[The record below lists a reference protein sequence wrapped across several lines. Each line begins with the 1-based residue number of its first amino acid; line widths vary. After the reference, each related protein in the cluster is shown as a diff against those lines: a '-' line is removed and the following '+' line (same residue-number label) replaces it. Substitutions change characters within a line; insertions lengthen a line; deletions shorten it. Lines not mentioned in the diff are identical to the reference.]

1 MNVSAVMESS
11 IDGRAAAE
19 DFLQSQHISDPPGD
33 LGQREEP
40 VIVHI
45 KGSPQPPSAS
55 QFPGS
60 PAIRKILIDFL
71 PVNYSI
77 CHLAECC
84 DVNI

>member
-1 MNVSAVMESS
+1 MEGS
-11 IDGRAAAE
+11 IDRRAAAE
-19 DFLQSQHISDPPGD
+19 DLLQSQHISDPPGH
-33 LGQREEP
+33 LGQGEEA

-45 KGSPQPPSAS
+45 QGSPQPPSAS
-55 QFPGS
+55 QFPGG
-60 PAIRKILIDFL
+60 PAIGKVPVYFL